1 MFLKFGLKFGK
12 EKLFNLQNPQ
22 DPQNSPN
29 PKNPPNIINIIKKLI
44 FILFIPSILL
54 NFFLSY
60 KILNQKRANLVKVI
74 GVIDGD
80 TIVLENKTRLRLR
93 HIDAPE
99 LENCGGEQAKQFV
112 SSLVNGKTISIEE
125 QIPDQMGRA
134 MGLVYV
140 DKILVNDKLLEAGWA
155 RYHSDKTTK
164 TELLKSVFNLAK
176 TKKLGI
182 FSKLCFSETNLENPN
197 CIIKGNLENKDKFG
211 RKLYYL
217 PNCAQYK
224 FVQVEKDLGE
234 RWFCTEKEAIAA
246 GYIKAGTCK

>member
-1 MFLKFGLKFGK
+1 MFLKFNK
-12 EKLFNLQNPQ
+12 EKLKLLDFLINLL
-22 DPQNSPN
+22 
-29 PKNPPNIINIIKKLI
+29 KKLAL
-44 FILFIPSILL
+44 ILFIPSILL
-54 NFFLSY
+54 NVFLGY
-60 KILNQKRANLVKVI
+60 KTLNQRQANLVKVI

-80 TIVLENKTRLRLR
+80 TLVLENKTRLRLR

-99 LENCGGEQAKQFV
+99 LANCGGEEAKQFV
-112 SSLVNGKTISIEE
+112 SALINGKSIAIEE

-140 DKILVNDKLLEAGWA
+140 DKILVNEKLLEFGWA

-164 TELLKSVFNLAK
+164 TVELKKVADTAK
-176 TKKLGI
+176 TNKLGI
-182 FSKLCFSETNLENPN
+182 FSKLCFSDTNLEKPN
-197 CIIKGNLENKDKFG
+197 CIIKGNLENKDKSG

-234 RWFCTEKEAIAA
+234 RWFCTEKEAIEA
-246 GYIKAGTCK
+246 GYIKAGTCP